1 MTRLLATTCLA
12 AALLTAVA
20 TSGAR
25 AAHNAFEQVSLGAT
39 GGNATQPAQFMG
51 ASADGT
57 RVIMRTEEPL
67 AASDT
72 DSGFDLYERAGGVTT
87 HLSIG
92 PSGGNSPG
100 VIPSVG
106 AISPDGKRVIFEM
119 PENLVP
125 EDTDECDPVEPVANP
140 CNDVYESF
148 GGNTTLI
155 STGPNGNGEFG
166 AQFAG
171 ASEDAT
177 RVYFTTAEPLAAADT
192 DSELDVYQRSGSTT
206 SLISTGPAGGNG
218 SFTARFR
225 GTAADGSRVFFS
237 TSEQITADDSDN
249 SPDVYERVGSSTNLI
264 STGPAGGNSGADA
277 SFEAA
282 SRNGA
287 RAFFSTTEQLTAG
300 DTDTALDVYERA
312 FGSTTLVSTG
322 PAGGNGSADANFKV
336 VSETGTRMLFES
348 SEQLVA
354 SDTDSARD
362 VYERSGGTTTL
373 VSTGAAGGN
382 ANNDAMFQDASSDG
396 TRFVFSTTESL
407 VASDT
412 DSMVDLYER
421 TGSTTTLLSTAPGS
435 GNGAFEVFFSA
446 MSDDGKRVFFE
457 TLEPLV
463 SDTDSMLDVYE
474 RANGATTRLST
485 GTGGGNGNFIAVFLG
500 ASDDGSRVFFN
511 TAEVLAGTD
520 GDTATDLYVARTT
533 DTYVRPKGAGS
544 VSASLVLA
552 YRPCTAP
559 NRVHGPPGLGGAAS
573 NPSCAPPVQASDHL
587 TLGTFDA
594 NQQPVQSTGR
604 VIYNVVPG
612 DPSTPADEADV
623 QLHLDMND
631 VRRQGSFADY
641 GGELTVSVD
650 ARITDRQNGSAPV
663 DPATVEEIPFSFVAN
678 CAATPDPGIGGTCAV
693 DTTADAVVPGV
704 IKETLRSAWELG
716 AVKVYDGGADGVA
729 GTTGNT
735 LFAVQGIFVP

>member
-12 AALLTAVA
+12 AALLVAVA
-20 TSGAR
+20 TPGAR

-39 GGNATQPAQFMG
+39 GGNAAQPAQFMG
-51 ASADGT
+51 TSGDGT
-57 RVIMRTEEPL
+57 RVILRTEEQL

-72 DSGFDLYERAGGVTT
+72 DSGFDLYERAGGVTS

-92 PSGGNSPG
+92 PAGGNLAG
-100 VIPSVG
+100 VVPSVG
-106 AISPDGKRVIFEM
+106 AISPDGKRVIFVM
-119 PENLVP
+119 PENLVA

-177 RVYFTTAEPLAAADT
+177 RVYFSTAEPLVAADT
-192 DSELDVYQRSGSTT
+192 DSELDVYQRSGTT
-206 SLISTGPAGGNG
+206 TTLISTGPAGGNG
-218 SFTARFR
+218 SFRARFQ
-225 GTAADGSRVFFS
+225 GTAADGSRVFFT
-237 TSEQITADDSDN
+237 TSEQITADDTDN
-249 SPDVYERVGSSTNLI
+249 RPDVYERVGSSTNLV
-264 STGPAGGNSGADA
+264 STGPVGGNSGADA

-312 FGSTTLVSTG
+312 FGSTTLITTG
-322 PAGGNGSADANFKV
+322 PAGGNGSADAELRV
-336 VSETGTRMLFES
+336 LSETGTRVLFET
-348 SEQLVA
+348 SEQLVS

-362 VYERSGGTTTL
+362 VYERSGGVTTL
-373 VSTGAAGGN
+373 VSTGPSGGN
-382 ANNDAMFQDASSDG
+382 GSSDAMFQDASSDG
-396 TRFVFSTTESL
+396 TRVVLGTTESL

-412 DSMVDLYER
+412 DSMFDLYER
-421 TGSTTTLLSTAPGS
+421 AGGTTTLLSTAPGS
-435 GNGAFEVFFSA
+435 GNGDFEVFFSA

-485 GTGGGNGNFIAVFLG
+485 GTGGGSGNFIAVFLG

-520 GDTATDLYVARTT
+520 GDTSTDVYVARTT
-533 DTYVRPKGAGS
+533 DTYVRPKGAGA

-552 YRPCTAP
+552 YRPCTSP
-559 NRVHGPPGLGGAAS
+559 NRVHGPPGLGGALS
-573 NPSCAPPVQASDHL
+573 NQSCTPPVQTSGFL

-604 VIYNVVPG
+604 VIYNVVAGNPG
-612 DPSTPADEADV
+612 TTADEADV
-623 QLHLDMND
+623 QLHLDLND
-631 VRRQGSFADY
+631 VRRQGTLADY
-641 GGELTVSVD
+641 SGELTVTVD

-678 CAATPDPGIGGTCAV
+678 CAATPDTGSGGMCAI
-693 DTTADAVVPGV
+693 DTTVDAVVPGA
-704 IKETLRSAWELG
+704 ITETLRSSWQLG
-716 AVKVYDGGADGVA
+716 AVRVYDGGADGVA
-729 GTTGNT
+729 GTGGNT